1 MSARRTGKN
10 MASQLASLR
19 SPLLSGSPKEVLDLE
34 EDKET
39 KETEPPKETKE
50 SGESQET
57 KDTEEAKENR
67 EKRTPKE
74 NRETTS
80 PKLASKRRPSRYGRG
95 YRKQTDKYGKAS
107 YWLRHDQIEN
117 IRREAD
123 IRGMEI
129 SEFARLLVQDYYTRN
144 PLTEE
149 RIRQLIEERILGE
162 FRDNSH

>member
-34 EDKET
+34 EDKEV
-39 KETEPPKETKE
+39 KDTEPPKAV
-50 SGESQET
+50 
-57 KDTEEAKENR
+57 KDTEEDR
-67 EKRTPKE
+67 E
-74 NRETTS
+74 NRETS
-80 PKLASKRRPSRYGRG
+80 PPKLASKRRPSRYGRG

-129 SEFARLLVQDYYTRN
+129 SEFARFLVQDYYTRN

-162 FRDNSH
+162 FRDSSH

>member
-34 EDKET
+34 EDKEV
-39 KETEPPKETKE
+39 KDTEPPKAV
-50 SGESQET
+50 
-57 KDTEEAKENR
+57 KDPEEDR
-67 EKRTPKE
+67 E
-74 NRETTS
+74 NRETS
-80 PKLASKRRPSRYGRG
+80 PPKLASKRRASRYGRG
-95 YRKQTDKYGKAS
+95 YRRQTDKYGKAS

-129 SEFARLLVQDYYTRN
+129 SEFARFLVQDYYTRN

-162 FRDNSH
+162 LRDSSH